1 MPSPSAG
8 IIRRLQTAALY
19 EQAARRVYRVP
30 GLPLSAYRQARER
43 EMWAKKLRQEAVA
56 LYQQAQKH

>member
-1 MPSPSAG
+1 MFNPSAG

-19 EQAARRVYRVP
+19 EQRAKQVYRVP
-30 GLPLSAYRQARER
+30 GLPLGVYRRAREQ
-43 EMWAKKLRQEAVA
+43 EAWAKKLRQEAVA